1 MTAVKWLEV
10 HIDTNHTGLEP
21 VETMLSALGI
31 DGVVI
36 DDETEFEDF
45 LENNRQYWDYVD
57 EDLRQEMQGRSRITF
72 YLEAGDEGFAKLGEV
87 RIALEE
93 LKKTRDDCGTL
104 LMTLD
109 DLEDADWENNWKQY
123 YKPMEIGDRLLVVPE
138 WLREDPKVRAGLAAG
153 RVALVLDPGLTFGT
167 GSHAT
172 TRLCLTALE
181 KTIRGGERVLDLG
194 CGSGILSI
202 AALKLGAASAAAVD
216 IDDKCRDVA
225 YENAALNGIGQDTY
239 TVRIG
244 DVLGDAVLRADLGG
258 GFRELAQ
265 VVRHPLPVAVIFGLL
280 HVVMPLITLGL
291 GTLCFPDA
299 PLFTIGLVLE
309 YAVPTGVASLMWVG
323 MSRGNTALCLSVVL
337 LDTLLSPVVIPLT
350 MKLLVGSVVE
360 LDTWGMMRDL
370 LLMVALPALV
380 AMVLYQLTKGAVA
393 VTLKP
398 KLSLPAKAA
407 LLLIITANATGCA
420 PFLRNLTPTLVRVM
434 IVVFF
439 LCLLGF
445 FLGYWAGRLLK
456 LDFPTVQTVALN
468 AGMRN
473 ISAGAVLAEA
483 YFPGD
488 VLFPVAFS
496 PVFLQATT
504 ALIVKALRATRPGRA
519 DQAAYE
525 ARLAEEPS
533 R

>member
-1 MTAVKWLEV
+1 M
-10 HIDTNHTGLEP
+10 
-21 VETMLSALGI
+21 
-31 DGVVI
+31 
-36 DDETEFEDF
+36 
-45 LENNRQYWDYVD
+45 
-57 EDLRQEMQGRSRITF
+57 
-72 YLEAGDEGFAKLGEV
+72 
-87 RIALEE
+87 
-93 LKKTRDDCGTL
+93 
-104 LMTLD
+104 
-109 DLEDADWENNWKQY
+109 
-123 YKPMEIGDRLLVVPE
+123 
-138 WLREDPKVRAGLAAG
+138 
-153 RVALVLDPGLTFGT
+153 
-167 GSHAT
+167 
-172 TRLCLTALE
+172 
-181 KTIRGGERVLDLG
+181 
-194 CGSGILSI
+194 
-202 AALKLGAASAAAVD
+202 
-216 IDDKCRDVA
+216 
-225 YENAALNGIGQDTY
+225 
-239 TVRIG
+239 
-244 DVLGDAVLRADLGG
+244 
-258 GFRELAQ
+258 
-265 VVRHPLPVAVIFGLL
+265 
-280 HVVMPLITLGL
+280 
-291 GTLCFPDA
+291 
-299 PLFTIGLVLE
+299 
-309 YAVPTGVASLMWVG
+309 
-323 MSRGNTALCLSVVL
+323 
-337 LDTLLSPVVIPLT
+337 
-350 MKLLVGSVVE
+350 VE
-360 LDTWGMMRDL
+360 LDTWGMMRDPR
-370 LLMVALPALV
+370 LMVALPALV

>member
-1 MTAVKWLEV
+1 MKTLGRLDGFLGGHMA
-10 HIDTNHTGLEP
+10 P
-21 VETMLSALGI
+21 VVLCCVALGI
-31 DGVVI
+31 A
-36 DDETEFEDF
+36 FP
-45 LENNRQYWDYVD
+45 
-57 EDLRQEMQGRSRITF
+57 
-72 YLEAGDEGFAKLGEV
+72 EV
-87 RIALEE
+87 L
-93 LKKTRDDCGTL
+93 
-104 LMTLD
+104 
-109 DLEDADWENNWKQY
+109 
-123 YKPMEIGDRLLVVPE
+123 
-138 WLREDPKVRAGLAAG
+138 
-153 RVALVLDPGLTFGT
+153 
-167 GSHAT
+167 SH
-172 TRLCLTALE
+172 
-181 KTIRGGERVLDLG
+181 
-194 CGSGILSI
+194 
-202 AALKLGAASAAAVD
+202 
-216 IDDKCRDVA
+216 
-225 YENAALNGIGQDTY
+225 LNGV
-239 TVRIG
+239 TVG
-244 DVLGDAVLRADLGG
+244 LFAFMTFSNSLGG

-350 MKLLVGSVVE
+350 MKL
-360 LDTWGMMRDL
+360 
-370 LLMVALPALV
+370 
-380 AMVLYQLTKGAVA
+380 LYQLTKGAVA

>member
-1 MTAVKWLEV
+1 MWL
-10 HIDTNHTGLEP
+10 
-21 VETMLSALGI
+21 LGI
-31 DGVVI
+31 A
-36 DDETEFEDF
+36 FP
-45 LENNRQYWDYVD
+45 
-57 EDLRQEMQGRSRITF
+57 
-72 YLEAGDEGFAKLGEV
+72 EV
-87 RIALEE
+87 L
-93 LKKTRDDCGTL
+93 
-104 LMTLD
+104 
-109 DLEDADWENNWKQY
+109 
-123 YKPMEIGDRLLVVPE
+123 
-138 WLREDPKVRAGLAAG
+138 
-153 RVALVLDPGLTFGT
+153 
-167 GSHAT
+167 SH
-172 TRLCLTALE
+172 
-181 KTIRGGERVLDLG
+181 
-194 CGSGILSI
+194 
-202 AALKLGAASAAAVD
+202 
-216 IDDKCRDVA
+216 
-225 YENAALNGIGQDTY
+225 LNGV
-239 TVRIG
+239 TVG
-244 DVLGDAVLRADLGG
+244 LFAFMTFSNSLGG

-504 ALIVKALRATRPGRA
+504 ALIVKALRATRPGPGGSGGLRSA
-519 DQAAYE
+519 PGGGTVPVMEYAVFAWRPPMGGRFSAAWGTP
-525 ARLAEEPS
+525 RQIPLLFGTGPVK
-533 R
+533 

>member
-1 MTAVKWLEV
+1 MKTLGRLDGFLGGHMA
-10 HIDTNHTGLEP
+10 P
-21 VETMLSALGI
+21 VVLCCVALGI
-31 DGVVI
+31 A
-36 DDETEFEDF
+36 FP
-45 LENNRQYWDYVD
+45 
-57 EDLRQEMQGRSRITF
+57 
-72 YLEAGDEGFAKLGEV
+72 EV
-87 RIALEE
+87 L
-93 LKKTRDDCGTL
+93 
-104 LMTLD
+104 
-109 DLEDADWENNWKQY
+109 
-123 YKPMEIGDRLLVVPE
+123 
-138 WLREDPKVRAGLAAG
+138 
-153 RVALVLDPGLTFGT
+153 
-167 GSHAT
+167 SH
-172 TRLCLTALE
+172 
-181 KTIRGGERVLDLG
+181 
-194 CGSGILSI
+194 
-202 AALKLGAASAAAVD
+202 
-216 IDDKCRDVA
+216 
-225 YENAALNGIGQDTY
+225 LNGV
-239 TVRIG
+239 TVG
-244 DVLGDAVLRADLGG
+244 LFAFMTFSNSLGG

-445 FLGYWAGRLLK
+445 FLGYWAAVEAGLPHSADCRPQRRDAEHQRWGGAGRGLFPRRRAVSGGLFSGVPPGHHGPDREGPAGHQARPGGSGGLRSAPGGGTVPVMEYAVFAWRPPNGRPLFLRRGGRL
-456 LDFPTVQTVALN
+456 DRFPLPFWDRTCKIKEMKRRWSHGQ
-468 AGMRN
+468 AGTE
-473 ISAGAVLAEA
+473 GAVA
-483 YFPGD
+483 PGGGN
-488 VLFPVAFS
+488 PPQSHAA
-496 PVFLQATT
+496 P
-504 ALIVKALRATRPGRA
+504 A
-519 DQAAYE
+519 D
-525 ARLAEEPS
+525 L
-533 R
+533 

>member
-1 MTAVKWLEV
+1 MAGFPISAAEQELEKRGSDLRTLGRLDGFLGG
-10 HIDTNHTGLEP
+10 HMAP
-21 VETMLSALGI
+21 VVICCVALGI
-31 DGVVI
+31 A
-36 DDETEFEDF
+36 FP
-45 LENNRQYWDYVD
+45 
-57 EDLRQEMQGRSRITF
+57 
-72 YLEAGDEGFAKLGEV
+72 EV
-87 RIALEE
+87 L
-93 LKKTRDDCGTL
+93 
-104 LMTLD
+104 
-109 DLEDADWENNWKQY
+109 
-123 YKPMEIGDRLLVVPE
+123 
-138 WLREDPKVRAGLAAG
+138 
-153 RVALVLDPGLTFGT
+153 
-167 GSHAT
+167 SH
-172 TRLCLTALE
+172 
-181 KTIRGGERVLDLG
+181 
-194 CGSGILSI
+194 
-202 AALKLGAASAAAVD
+202 
-216 IDDKCRDVA
+216 
-225 YENAALNGIGQDTY
+225 LNGV
-239 TVRIG
+239 TVG
-244 DVLGDAVLRADLGG
+244 LFAFMTFSNSLGG

-291 GTLCFPDA
+291 GTLCFPYA